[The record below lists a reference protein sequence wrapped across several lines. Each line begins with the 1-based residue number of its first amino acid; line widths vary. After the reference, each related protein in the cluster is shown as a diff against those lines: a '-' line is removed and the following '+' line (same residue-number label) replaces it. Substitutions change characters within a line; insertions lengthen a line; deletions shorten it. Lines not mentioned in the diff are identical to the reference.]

1 MGNLAVDYGQA
12 SVVSRNISSALTYL
26 EEEIA
31 KINGAISEIES
42 LNRGYGKTSTILNE
56 LYDQK
61 KKAQTTY
68 DEMQEFSEKFN
79 GFIKNVKATDSEM
92 AKKFTADVKTYCKK
106 NNIEITSEFDAFLD
120 KVQVVLDV
128 VGVIPVFGD
137 VADALNAVIS
147 LCRGNYLEALICL
160 VAILP
165 MGDLLKGLKFADKA
179 KDILKLGDKA
189 LTATKTVAKEGAEK
203 LSKQMTKLVKSGK
216 IDNVIATMDA
226 GKDFVVKFKNGST
239 ALIKKGDLSEFVCQA
254 FNKGCFMA
262 GTLVNTKEGL
272 KPIEEVKIGEYVM
285 SRNEESGETSYKKV
299 TDTLIRSTY
308 NICTIELENGKIKST
323 TGHLFMVKDKWWKA
337 AAELKAGDILETADG
352 KCKVV
357 KSITVEEK
365 GYPVTTYNLSVED
378 NHTFF
383 VGKLGVLTH
392 NMKGFTPCELADEV
406 AEKATKGVGK
416 ANKYSLSGEEHYESL
431 KDLFGADNVKWETK
445 GKKYDNAIFADDEKL
460 VSHYWKHRKEFGAY
474 SLDDYLNQ
482 AREVMNNGYEV
493 NYPYKGEIRTGFLE
507 YYGTSQ
513 KKGAK
518 FAFVGTNNDGFI
530 TTFHTESGKT
540 FWKMLNGQN
549 IKVINPK

>member
-12 SVVSRNISSALTYL
+12 SVVSRNISSALIYL

-68 DEMQEFSEKFN
+68 DEMKQFSEKFN
-79 GFIKNVKATDSEM
+79 GFIKNVKTTDSEM

-189 LTATKTVAKEGAEK
+189 LTATKTIAKEGAEK

-272 KPIEEVKIGEYVM
+272 KPIEEVTIGEYVL

>member
-1 MGNLAVDYGQA
+1 MGNLAVDYGQT

-262 GTLVNTKEGL
+262 GTLVTTKEGL

>member
-1 MGNLAVDYGQA
+1 MFLKQRSID
-12 SVVSRNISSALTYL
+12 SF
-26 EEEIA
+26 
-31 KINGAISEIES
+31 
-42 LNRGYGKTSTILNE
+42 
-56 LYDQK
+56 LY
-61 KKAQTTY
+61 
-68 DEMQEFSEKFN
+68 
-79 GFIKNVKATDSEM
+79 
-92 AKKFTADVKTYCKK
+92 
-106 NNIEITSEFDAFLD
+106 IEITSEFDAFLD

-128 VGVIPVFGD
+128 VGVIPVLGD
-137 VADALNAVIS
+137 VADGLNAVIS

-226 GKDFVVKFKNGST
+226 GKDFVVRFKNGTT
-239 ALIKKGDLSEFVCQA
+239 ALIKKGDLSDFVCQA

-272 KPIEEVKIGEYVM
+272 KPIQEVNIGEYVL

-337 AAELKAGDILETADG
+337 AAELKVGDILETADEQ
-352 KCKVV
+352 CQRV

-383 VGKLGVLTH
+383 VGNSGVLTH
-392 NMKGFTPCELADEV
+392 NKGKFNKCELADEV
-406 AEKATKGVGK
+406 AEKATKGVGNPVENGGRK
-416 ANKYSLSGEEHYESL
+416 FWTNKVEHNGTKVYQRNDIIDPGRVDKMGRTNIERMEQGLAPLGLDGKSVNLHHMTQTNDSAIAEVTQTFHQQNKGVIHINPNTIPSGIDRSTFNSWR
-431 KDLFGADNVKWETK
+431 K
-445 GKKYDNAIFADDEKL
+445 
-460 VSHYWKHRKEFGAY
+460 SYWKNRA
-474 SLDDYLNQ
+474 
-482 AREVMNNGYEV
+482 
-493 NYPYKGEIRTGFLE
+493 
-507 YYGTSQ
+507 
-513 KKGAK
+513 
-518 FAFVGTNNDGFI
+518 NDF
-530 TTFHTESGKT
+530 K
-540 FWKMLNGQN
+540 
-549 IKVINPK
+549 

>member
-68 DEMQEFSEKFN
+68 DEMKQFSEKFN
-79 GFIKNVKATDSEM
+79 GFIKNVKTTDSEM

-137 VADALNAVIS
+137 VADGLNAVIS

-226 GKDFVVKFKNGST
+226 GKDFVVKFKNGTT
-239 ALIKKGDLSEFVCQA
+239 ALIKKGDLSEFVCQV
-254 FNKGCFMA
+254 FEKGCFMA
-262 GTLVNTKEGL
+262 GTLVTTKEGL

-365 GYPVTTYNLSVED
+365 AYPVTTYNLSVED

-383 VGKLGVLTH
+383 VCKLGVLTH

-406 AEKATKGVGK
+406 AEKATKGVSEAKYQVGAYKDIKGVEGLDAHHAGQK
-416 ANKYSLSGEEHYESL
+416 AAMKKLVDGYDELT
-431 KDLFGADNVKWETK
+431 APAINVPRIGHTKRHPVRGIVSRSTK
-445 GKKYDNAIFADDEKL
+445 GITNARQLLARDIMELRRVYPDIPNSKLQELIEMNKKLYPEM
-460 VSHYWKHRKEFGAY
+460 RK
-474 SLDDYLNQ
+474 
-482 AREVMNNGYEV
+482 
-493 NYPYKGEIRTGFLE
+493 
-507 YYGTSQ
+507 
-513 KKGAK
+513 
-518 FAFVGTNNDGFI
+518 
-530 TTFHTESGKT
+530 
-540 FWKMLNGQN
+540 
-549 IKVINPK
+549 

>member
-1 MGNLAVDYGQA
+1 MTLF
-12 SVVSRNISSALTYL
+12 L
-26 EEEIA
+26 
-31 KINGAISEIES
+31 
-42 LNRGYGKTSTILNE
+42 
-56 LYDQK
+56 
-61 KKAQTTY
+61 
-68 DEMQEFSEKFN
+68 
-79 GFIKNVKATDSEM
+79 
-92 AKKFTADVKTYCKK
+92 C
-106 NNIEITSEFDAFLD
+106 IEITSEFDAFLD
-120 KVQVVLDV
+120 KIQVVLDV

-262 GTLVNTKEGL
+262 GTLVTTKEGL
-272 KPIEEVKIGEYVM
+272 KPIEEVKIGEYVL

-337 AAELKAGDILETADG
+337 AAELKAGDILETADEQ
-352 KCKVV
+352 CQRV

-406 AEKATKGVGK
+406 AEKATKGVAE
-416 ANKYSLSGEEHYESL
+416 ANRLEKSSSGLPYWL
-431 KDLFGADNVKWETK
+431 KERFEAGNNFNKENRPRYPYNEVEVY
-445 GKKYDNAIFADDEKL
+445 GKKKYVVDSYVPAEEIVSRKYTQLAD
-460 VSHYWKHRKEFGAY
+460 VKESTGIG
-474 SLDDYLNQ
+474 YLNELKIKYPSGAIITDSPFNSKVLRGQ
-482 AREVMNNGYEV
+482 PMRGQQILEIPVQNKSIPQRIIDYANENNII
-493 NYPYKGEIRTGFLE
+493 IRDVE
-507 YYGTSQ
+507 
-513 KKGAK
+513 
-518 FAFVGTNNDGFI
+518 
-530 TTFHTESGKT
+530 GKVY
-540 FWKMLNGQN
+540 N
-549 IKVINPK
+549 

>member
-12 SVVSRNISSALTYL
+12 SVVSRNISSALIYL

-68 DEMQEFSEKFN
+68 DEMKQFSEKFN
-79 GFIKNVKATDSEM
+79 GFIKNVKTTDSEM

-262 GTLVNTKEGL
+262 GTLVTTKEGL
-272 KPIEEVKIGEYVM
+272 KPIEEVKIGEYVL

-337 AAELKAGDILETADG
+337 AAELKAGDILETADEQ
-352 KCKVV
+352 CQIV

-392 NMKGFTPCELADEV
+392 NKGKFNKCELAGEV
-406 AEKATKGVGK
+406 AENVTKGAGNPRNMSGVAIGGENLSNPIKSMRGSNGNIGFVPKEVADNLRGREFNSFDDFRNAFWQEYSTSNYASEFSK
-416 ANKYSLSGEEHYESL
+416 ANIKRMSKGLAPKAPASQQYKNISSYVLHHKNPIYNGGGVY
-431 KDLFGADNVKWETK
+431 DLDNIIITSPRMHQEILDK
-445 GKKYDNAIFADDEKL
+445 G
-460 VSHYWKHRKEFGAY
+460 
-474 SLDDYLNQ
+474 
-482 AREVMNNGYEV
+482 
-493 NYPYKGEIRTGFLE
+493 
-507 YYGTSQ
+507 
-513 KKGAK
+513 
-518 FAFVGTNNDGFI
+518 
-530 TTFHTESGKT
+530 FHFNK
-540 FWKMLNGQN
+540 
-549 IKVINPK
+549 

>member
-31 KINGAISEIES
+31 KINAAISEIES

-79 GFIKNVKATDSEM
+79 GFIKNVKTTDSEM

-137 VADALNAVIS
+137 VADGLNAVIS

-262 GTLVNTKEGL
+262 GTLVTTKEGL

-308 NICTIELENGKIKST
+308 NICTIELENGKSKST

-383 VGKLGVLTH
+383 AGKLRVLTH
-392 NMKGFTPCELADEV
+392 NKGKFNKCELAGEV
-406 AEKATKGVGK
+406 AENVTKGAGNPRNMSGVAIGGENLSNPIKSMRGSNGNIGFVPKEVADNLRGREFNSFDDFRNAFWQEYSTSNYASEFSK
-416 ANKYSLSGEEHYESL
+416 ANIKRMSKGLAPKAPASQQYKNISSYVLHHKNPIYNGGGVY
-431 KDLFGADNVKWETK
+431 DLDNIIITSPRMHQEILDK
-445 GKKYDNAIFADDEKL
+445 G
-460 VSHYWKHRKEFGAY
+460 
-474 SLDDYLNQ
+474 
-482 AREVMNNGYEV
+482 
-493 NYPYKGEIRTGFLE
+493 
-507 YYGTSQ
+507 
-513 KKGAK
+513 
-518 FAFVGTNNDGFI
+518 
-530 TTFHTESGKT
+530 FHFNK
-540 FWKMLNGQN
+540 
-549 IKVINPK
+549 

>member
-12 SVVSRNISSALTYL
+12 SVVSRNISSALIYL

-68 DEMQEFSEKFN
+68 DEMKQFSEKFN
-79 GFIKNVKATDSEM
+79 GFIKNVKTTDSEM

-226 GKDFVVKFKNGST
+226 GKDFVVKFKNGTT
-239 ALIKKGDLSEFVCQA
+239 ALIKKGDLSEFVCQV
-254 FNKGCFMA
+254 FEKGCFMA
-262 GTLVNTKEGL
+262 GTLVITKEGL
-272 KPIEEVKIGEYVM
+272 KPIEEVKIGEYVL
-285 SRNEESGETSYKKV
+285 SISEESGETSYKKV

-337 AAELKAGDILETADG
+337 AAELKAGDILETADEQ
-352 KCKVV
+352 CQIV

-406 AEKATKGVGK
+406 AEKATKGVSK
-416 ANKYSLSGEEHYESL
+416 AEAKLYNPVDFNGT
-431 KDLFGADNVKWETK
+431 VKVNDEVRDVSRRVYQRGDIDINYFDENTGLTNLERIKK
-445 GKKYDNAIFADDEKL
+445 GKPPIGGDGNPIQLHHLTQQEAGSMVEIYEVTHQEYYSQLHGLVGKGESFRNNPILEKQYNNFR
-460 VSHYWKHRKEFGAY
+460 SKYWKWR
-474 SLDDYLNQ
+474 
-482 AREVMNNGYEV
+482 YEQFT
-493 NYPYKGEIRTGFLE
+493 K
-507 YYGTSQ
+507 
-513 KKGAK
+513 
-518 FAFVGTNNDGFI
+518 
-530 TTFHTESGKT
+530 
-540 FWKMLNGQN
+540 
-549 IKVINPK
+549 

>member
-31 KINGAISEIES
+31 KINAAISEIES

-68 DEMQEFSEKFN
+68 DEMKQFSEKFN
-79 GFIKNVKATDSEM
+79 GFIKNVKTTDSEM

-137 VADALNAVIS
+137 VADGLNAVIS

-262 GTLVNTKEGL
+262 GTLVTTKEGL

-337 AAELKAGDILETADG
+337 AAELKAGDILETADEQ
-352 KCKVV
+352 CQIV

-378 NHTFF
+378 KHTFF

-406 AEKATKGVGK
+406 AEKATKGVSK
-416 ANKYSLSGEEHYESL
+416 AEAKLYNPVDFNGT
-431 KDLFGADNVKWETK
+431 VKVNDEVRDVSRRVYQRGDIDINYFDENTGLTNLERMKK
-445 GKKYDNAIFADDEKL
+445 GKPPIGGDGNPIQLHHLTQQEAGSMVEIYEVTHQEYYSQLHGLVGKDESFRNNPILEKQYNNFR
-460 VSHYWKHRKEFGAY
+460 SKYWKWR
-474 SLDDYLNQ
+474 
-482 AREVMNNGYEV
+482 YEQFT
-493 NYPYKGEIRTGFLE
+493 K
-507 YYGTSQ
+507 
-513 KKGAK
+513 
-518 FAFVGTNNDGFI
+518 
-530 TTFHTESGKT
+530 
-540 FWKMLNGQN
+540 
-549 IKVINPK
+549 

>member
-92 AKKFTADVKTYCKK
+92 AKKFTADVKTYWKK

-137 VADALNAVIS
+137 VADGLNAVIS

-189 LTATKTVAKEGAEK
+189 LTATKTIAKEGAEK

-226 GKDFVVKFKNGST
+226 GKDFVVKFKNGTT
-239 ALIKKGDLSEFVCQA
+239 ALIKKGDLSEFVCQV
-254 FNKGCFMA
+254 FEKGCFMA
-262 GTLVNTKEGL
+262 GTLVTTKEGL

-285 SRNEESGETSYKKV
+285 SKNEESGETSYKKV

-337 AAELKAGDILETADG
+337 AA
-352 KCKVV
+352 
-357 KSITVEEK
+357 
-365 GYPVTTYNLSVED
+365 
-378 NHTFF
+378 
-383 VGKLGVLTH
+383 
-392 NMKGFTPCELADEV
+392 
-406 AEKATKGVGK
+406 
-416 ANKYSLSGEEHYESL
+416 
-431 KDLFGADNVKWETK
+431 
-445 GKKYDNAIFADDEKL
+445 
-460 VSHYWKHRKEFGAY
+460 
-474 SLDDYLNQ
+474 
-482 AREVMNNGYEV
+482 
-493 NYPYKGEIRTGFLE
+493 
-507 YYGTSQ
+507 
-513 KKGAK
+513 
-518 FAFVGTNNDGFI
+518 
-530 TTFHTESGKT
+530 
-540 FWKMLNGQN
+540 
-549 IKVINPK
+549 

>member
-68 DEMQEFSEKFN
+68 DEMQQFSEKFN
-79 GFIKNVKATDSEM
+79 GFIKNVKTTDSEM

-239 ALIKKGDLSEFVCQA
+239 ALIKKGDLSEFVCQV
-254 FNKGCFMA
+254 FEKGCFMA
-262 GTLVNTKEGL
+262 GTLVITKEGL

-337 AAELKAGDILETADG
+337 AAELKAGDILETADEQ
-352 KCKVV
+352 CQIV

-392 NMKGFTPCELADEV
+392 NKGKFNKCELAGEV
-406 AEKATKGVGK
+406 AENVTKGAGNPRNMSGVAIGGENLSNPIKSMRGSNGNIGFVPKEVADNLRGREFNSFDDFRNAFWQEYSTSNYASEFSK
-416 ANKYSLSGEEHYESL
+416 ANIKRMSKGLAPKAPASQQYKNISSYVLHHKNPIYNGGGVY
-431 KDLFGADNVKWETK
+431 DLDNIIITSPRMHQEILDK
-445 GKKYDNAIFADDEKL
+445 G
-460 VSHYWKHRKEFGAY
+460 
-474 SLDDYLNQ
+474 
-482 AREVMNNGYEV
+482 
-493 NYPYKGEIRTGFLE
+493 
-507 YYGTSQ
+507 
-513 KKGAK
+513 
-518 FAFVGTNNDGFI
+518 
-530 TTFHTESGKT
+530 FHFNK
-540 FWKMLNGQN
+540 
-549 IKVINPK
+549 

>member
-12 SVVSRNISSALTYL
+12 SVVSRNISSALIYL

-42 LNRGYGKTSTILNE
+42 LNRDYGKTSTILNE

-68 DEMQEFSEKFN
+68 DEMKQFSEKFN
-79 GFIKNVKATDSEM
+79 GFIKNVKTTDSEM

-239 ALIKKGDLSEFVCQA
+239 ALIKKGDLSDFVCQA

-262 GTLVNTKEGL
+262 GTLVTTKEGL
-272 KPIEEVKIGEYVM
+272 KPIEEVKIGEYVL
-285 SRNEESGETSYKKV
+285 SRNEESGEHSYKKV

-337 AAELKAGDILETADG
+337 AAELKVGDILETADG

-383 VGKLGVLTH
+383 VCKLGVLTH

-406 AEKATKGVGK
+406 AKKAPKGVTQDIDSSSDYYMFIRRLNNW
-416 ANKYSLSGEEHYESL
+416 ANYRLKGGVGALSKGLRL
-431 KDLFGADNVKWETK
+431 K
-445 GKKYDNAIFADDEKL
+445 
-460 VSHYWKHRKEFGAY
+460 
-474 SLDDYLNQ
+474 
-482 AREVMNNGYEV
+482 
-493 NYPYKGEIRTGFLE
+493 
-507 YYGTSQ
+507 
-513 KKGAK
+513 
-518 FAFVGTNNDGFI
+518 
-530 TTFHTESGKT
+530 
-540 FWKMLNGQN
+540 
-549 IKVINPK
+549 

>member
-12 SVVSRNISSALTYL
+12 SVVSRNISSALIYL

-68 DEMQEFSEKFN
+68 DEMKQFSEKFN
-79 GFIKNVKATDSEM
+79 GFIKNVKTTDSEM

-308 NICTIELENGKIKST
+308 NICTIELENGKIKSN

>member
-12 SVVSRNISSALTYL
+12 SVVSRNISSALIYL

-68 DEMQEFSEKFN
+68 DEMKQFSEKFN
-79 GFIKNVKATDSEM
+79 GFIKNVKTTDSEM

-128 VGVIPVFGD
+128 VGVIPVLGD
-137 VADALNAVIS
+137 VADGLNAVIS

-239 ALIKKGDLSEFVCQA
+239 ALIKKGDLSEFVCQV
-254 FNKGCFMA
+254 FEKGCFMA
-262 GTLVNTKEGL
+262 GTLVITKEGL

-323 TGHLFMVKDKWWKA
+323 TGHLFMVQDKWWKA
-337 AAELKAGDILETADG
+337 AAELKAGDILETADEQ
-352 KCKVV
+352 CQIV

-392 NMKGFTPCELADEV
+392 NKGKFNKCELAGEV
-406 AEKATKGVGK
+406 AENVTKGAGNPRNMSGVAIGGENLSNPIKSMRGSNGNIGFVPKEVADNLRGREFNSFDDFRNAFWQEYSTSNYASEFSK
-416 ANKYSLSGEEHYESL
+416 ANIKRMSKGLAPKAPASQQYKNISSYVLHHKNPIYNGGGVY
-431 KDLFGADNVKWETK
+431 DLDNIIITSPRMHQEILDK
-445 GKKYDNAIFADDEKL
+445 G
-460 VSHYWKHRKEFGAY
+460 
-474 SLDDYLNQ
+474 
-482 AREVMNNGYEV
+482 
-493 NYPYKGEIRTGFLE
+493 
-507 YYGTSQ
+507 
-513 KKGAK
+513 
-518 FAFVGTNNDGFI
+518 
-530 TTFHTESGKT
+530 FHFNK
-540 FWKMLNGQN
+540 
-549 IKVINPK
+549 

>member
-120 KVQVVLDV
+120 KIQVVLDV

-137 VADALNAVIS
+137 VADGLNAVIS

-262 GTLVNTKEGL
+262 GTLVTTKEGL

>member
-12 SVVSRNISSALTYL
+12 SVVSRNISSALIYL

-68 DEMQEFSEKFN
+68 DEMKQFSEKFN
-79 GFIKNVKATDSEM
+79 GFIKNVKTTDSEM

-189 LTATKTVAKEGAEK
+189 LTATKTIAKEGAEK

-272 KPIEEVKIGEYVM
+272 KPIEEVTIGEYVL

-357 KSITVEEK
+357 KSITAEEK

>member
-1 MGNLAVDYGQA
+1 MTLF
-12 SVVSRNISSALTYL
+12 L
-26 EEEIA
+26 
-31 KINGAISEIES
+31 
-42 LNRGYGKTSTILNE
+42 
-56 LYDQK
+56 
-61 KKAQTTY
+61 
-68 DEMQEFSEKFN
+68 
-79 GFIKNVKATDSEM
+79 
-92 AKKFTADVKTYCKK
+92 C
-106 NNIEITSEFDAFLD
+106 IEITSEFDAFLD
-120 KVQVVLDV
+120 KIQVVLDV

-137 VADALNAVIS
+137 VADGLNAVIS

-189 LTATKTVAKEGAEK
+189 LTATKTIAKEGAEK

-226 GKDFVVKFKNGST
+226 GKDFVVKFKNGTT

-262 GTLVNTKEGL
+262 GTLVTTKEGL
-272 KPIEEVKIGEYVM
+272 KPIEEVKIGEYVL
-285 SRNEESGETSYKKV
+285 SRSEESGETSYKKV

-337 AAELKAGDILETADG
+337 AAELKAGDILETADEQ
-352 KCKVV
+352 CQIV

-406 AEKATKGVGK
+406 AEKATKGVSK
-416 ANKYSLSGEEHYESL
+416 AEAKLYNPVDFNGT
-431 KDLFGADNVKWETK
+431 VKVNDEVRDVSRRVYQRGDIDINYFDENTGLTNLERMKK
-445 GKKYDNAIFADDEKL
+445 GKPPIGGDGNPIQLHHLTQQEAGSMVEIYEVTHQEYYSQLHGLVGKGESFRNNPILEKQYNNFR
-460 VSHYWKHRKEFGAY
+460 SKYWKWR
-474 SLDDYLNQ
+474 
-482 AREVMNNGYEV
+482 YEQFT
-493 NYPYKGEIRTGFLE
+493 K
-507 YYGTSQ
+507 
-513 KKGAK
+513 
-518 FAFVGTNNDGFI
+518 
-530 TTFHTESGKT
+530 
-540 FWKMLNGQN
+540 
-549 IKVINPK
+549 

>member
-12 SVVSRNISSALTYL
+12 SVVSRNISSALIYL

-42 LNRGYGKTSTILNE
+42 LNRDYGKTSTILNE

-68 DEMQEFSEKFN
+68 DEMKQFSEKFN
-79 GFIKNVKATDSEM
+79 GFIKNVKTTDSEM

-216 IDNVIATMDA
+216 IDNVIATMDV

-262 GTLVNTKEGL
+262 GTLVTTKEGL

-337 AAELKAGDILETADG
+337 AAELKVGDILETADG

-383 VGKLGVLTH
+383 VCKLGVLTH

-406 AEKATKGVGK
+406 AKKAPKGVTQDIDSSSDYYMFIRRLNNW
-416 ANKYSLSGEEHYESL
+416 ANYRLKGGVGALSKGLRL
-431 KDLFGADNVKWETK
+431 K
-445 GKKYDNAIFADDEKL
+445 
-460 VSHYWKHRKEFGAY
+460 
-474 SLDDYLNQ
+474 
-482 AREVMNNGYEV
+482 
-493 NYPYKGEIRTGFLE
+493 
-507 YYGTSQ
+507 
-513 KKGAK
+513 
-518 FAFVGTNNDGFI
+518 
-530 TTFHTESGKT
+530 
-540 FWKMLNGQN
+540 
-549 IKVINPK
+549 

>member
-1 MGNLAVDYGQA
+1 MTLF
-12 SVVSRNISSALTYL
+12 L
-26 EEEIA
+26 
-31 KINGAISEIES
+31 
-42 LNRGYGKTSTILNE
+42 
-56 LYDQK
+56 
-61 KKAQTTY
+61 
-68 DEMQEFSEKFN
+68 
-79 GFIKNVKATDSEM
+79 
-92 AKKFTADVKTYCKK
+92 C
-106 NNIEITSEFDAFLD
+106 IEITSEFDAFLD
-120 KVQVVLDV
+120 KIQVVLDV

-137 VADALNAVIS
+137 VADGLNAVIS

-262 GTLVNTKEGL
+262 GTLVTTKEGL
-272 KPIEEVKIGEYVM
+272 KPIEEVKIGEYVL

-337 AAELKAGDILETADG
+337 AAELKVGDILETADEQ
-352 KCKVV
+352 CQRV

-365 GYPVTTYNLSVED
+365 AYPVTTYNLSVED

-392 NMKGFTPCELADEV
+392 N
-406 AEKATKGVGK
+406 
-416 ANKYSLSGEEHYESL
+416 
-431 KDLFGADNVKWETK
+431 K
-445 GKKYDNAIFADDEKL
+445 GKFNKCDYVKIDGNSIKVNFNRKDYDKAEYLRQLKKQEEGMQNL
-460 VSHYWKHRKEFGAY
+460 TVKEFLENRDRFKKSGRAKESAVAQQKARKNALDKKVNELLKNNKKLSY
-474 SLDDYLNQ
+474 SEAKEEASKWLTTQAALHNPDQIAGGIADIINDVGDIKINSSIGYQWRGRIGKVEEKIIDLSRDIAKEELEKVKIKDIVEITLDIF
-482 AREVMNNGYEV
+482 
-493 NYPYKGEIRTGFLE
+493 K
-507 YYGTSQ
+507 
-513 KKGAK
+513 
-518 FAFVGTNNDGFI
+518 
-530 TTFHTESGKT
+530 
-540 FWKMLNGQN
+540 
-549 IKVINPK
+549 